1 MAATKADLISDID
14 AFVDLSAERY
24 GAKLGGTKGNI
35 SLVSFDG
42 QYKVQLA
49 VQETLAFDEG
59 LQAAKAL
66 IDECVHEWTQGS
78 RNEIK
83 TLINDAFQVDKEGNI
98 SAGRVLGLRR
108 YNFDDEKWQRAM
120 TALAESVRVQNSTR
134 YLRVYRRVG
143 QTNKYE
149 AIVLDMAGV

>member
-1 MAATKADLISDID
+1 M
-14 AFVDLSAERY
+14 
-24 GAKLGGTKGNI
+24 
-35 SLVSFDG
+35 
-42 QYKVQLA
+42 
-49 VQETLAFDEG
+49 
-59 LQAAKAL
+59 
-66 IDECVHEWTQGS
+66 HEWTQGS